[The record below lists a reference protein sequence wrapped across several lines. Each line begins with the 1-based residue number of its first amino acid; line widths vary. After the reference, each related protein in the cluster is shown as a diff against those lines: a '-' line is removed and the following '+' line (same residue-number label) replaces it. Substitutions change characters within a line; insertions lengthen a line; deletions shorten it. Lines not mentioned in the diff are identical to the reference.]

1 MNAFEKIVV
10 KVGEGIA
17 WPFEHGAQLV
27 EVLTTALKDEPAVK
41 AAIVGLVQQVETVTA
56 DGAIAVAA
64 KGIDLPDDIQ
74 TAAAAQT
81 LFSYVVK
88 TFIPAVSAAYK
99 DLSADVKAPA
109 PADPPP
115 TPATVAADAVQTG
128 PGLHTITAA

>member
-1 MNAFEKIVV
+1 MNGFEKVFV

-17 WPFEHGAQLV
+17 WPFEHGAQLI

-41 AAIVGLVQQVETVTA
+41 TAIVGLVQQVETVTA

-64 KGIDLPDDIQ
+64 KGIDITDDVQ
-74 TAAAAQT
+74 AVAAAQT
-81 LFSYVVK
+81 LYGYVVQ

-99 DLSADVKAPA
+99 DLSADVKASA

-115 TPATVAADAVQTG
+115 TPVSVAVNAVQTG